1 MPDIKSII
9 INTPAEALE
18 DVLSPFIEEQFP
30 SFMRSDHRKLVLF
43 IKAYYEWMEQSGN
56 VGFVSR
62 KLDSVIDIDN
72 NLSEFYDHFQS
83 TYLNGFPEGL
93 AITTDVDT
101 PNKKTLLKKIKNF
114 YGSKGTESAYRFL
127 FRILYD
133 SDVQFNYPKNLIL
146 KASDGQWIEEISI
159 KVTRNN
165 ESYHDSLA
173 GGRVYQLTDA
183 DTIAAS
189 ADIERV
195 QKYYQNGIPVTELY
209 LVNLV
214 GTFSPNV
221 LVTLDNP
228 SVPQLSAFTEQAYG
242 VLGDFFVET
251 QGSNYIL
258 GDVVYISSNGV
269 GFSAKVSQTGLAGSV
284 KRIAIEN
291 SGINYYDTLTG
302 IVVSSNG
309 SNETAR
315 ITLQA
320 TAITRYPGYYSGNRG
335 KISSTQKLYDGDEYQ
350 DYSYKL
356 KSAVSIDRYYSV
368 LRELVHPAGMKM
380 FGSVLLE
387 DAVPS
392 TMSGST
398 QVTRVGGTSRTVIG
412 AYSPYTFGTTL
423 DLRNNGVTLAG
434 SWIINDGGVSYGKTG
449 DLYPVGYNP
458 YVGSTTEVGPNGKTA
473 PSGTRFLAAGSY
485 RDLSVPEISL
495 TGITVEFQKMQS
507 FTLNSGYGANLFFS
521 AYISSGGQ
529 WWAYR
534 IKRTR
539 NSVVSTVLGTTLY
552 TVNLDPS
559 NASSVH
565 EYRLFRVP
573 IADMQI
579 GDTYDLEMVA
589 STADG
594 TPQASATQTLYAKN
608 FCADSGMSDYCV
620 VAESGRTA
628 HDPLGGALGG
638 VTAWR
643 GKKESIL
650 EPDMVGFSPL
660 NVTGLTLWLKPENI
674 GVCGGSMTTG
684 RSMDIWLDASA
695 SQNHALPPKWDSWN
709 SSLLYAR
716 KTTTSSNAGFWNNQ
730 QVDNVEWRVGN
741 YGFPVSGLSGSFAAY
756 NRIFAGFWTGGAD
769 SPSPSS
775 VSYTNLTHA
784 WYTYTP
790 DNGIASS
797 LIFHGVAQ
805 QASGSTPT
813 QNTIFGISYSAAANT
828 MTYYMDGVVKHTA
841 TGVPAA
847 TYYFGSSFYTP
858 NINVSLEVVK
868 ASYQGVPVSVFSG
881 WTCNVGVTF
890 SAVQGVTIDKL
901 RPTLVVADRGVPGR
915 TGIQFNGGVVYGPHT
930 VWTQAGLCGGY
941 VGVTLGG
948 VRYAPLV
955 SGYTGEKIQSG
966 QHFNLTRGITL
977 TKDMTIFVAFRAGS
991 TAAGYT
997 QSNHG
1002 LGLVSSSKRLA
1013 AFSPSVERSR
1023 TNLLGV
1029 NANTL
1034 TDTSVWA
1041 NLIYG
1046 SGVTPIR
1053 TAGVAA
1059 PDGTF
1064 TATKIVMNIG
1074 GGTLSNDICG
1084 VLATV
1089 FTTKYDKFAGFIW
1102 MRASTGTATIGLRHA
1117 GGGGYQLL
1125 PLTTTWQKFYIPET
1139 AIDTGNTT
1147 FQIILRGYI
1156 ATSKSATV
1164 DVWQPQLFN
1173 GTGLTPF
1180 DSETDHLLYHRSYS
1194 DIDADATKQNSTYYP
1209 VNSLSSASFYPYE
1222 SGLVG
1227 LRNNVGSTASSRI
1240 AYNPNLSTLN
1250 GISTDDITIGEWNRQ
1265 KDGRIRSF
1273 YSGLESQNYSAGTSR
1288 RIARPN
1294 SPGGIAAN
1302 NLAAGEVSYNTD
1314 AFSIGRFGAYCLPV
1328 LDSPRSDS
1336 TASSSFVASALL
1348 NPSYSFLG
1356 VIYEVIIYDRVLSET
1371 ERQSV
1376 YSYLSRKYRAE
1387 TVMPSVYVS
1396 SRPSAFG
1403 VTSGYWN
1410 ISKHPNTSG
1419 SSKILAGA
1427 SMGAI
1432 AIDDFGNLYG
1442 YVYKSAGTRG
1452 ADGTVQTT
1460 DTYTLL
1466 GQ

>member
-9 INTPAEALE
+9 INTPTEALE

-43 IKAYYEWMEQSGN
+43 IKAYYEWMEQAGN
-56 VGFVSR
+56 VGFTSR

-72 NLSEFYDHFQS
+72 NLTEFYDHFRS
-83 TYLNGFPEGL
+83 TYMNGFSERL
-93 AITTDVDT
+93 AVTTEVDT

-127 FRILYD
+127 FRVLYD
-133 SDVQFNYPKNLIL
+133 SNVEFDYPKNKIL

-159 KVTRNN
+159 KVTRTN
-165 ESYHDSLA
+165 ESYHDSLV
-173 GGRVYQLTDA
+173 GGRVYQLTDENI
-183 DTIAAS
+183 IAAS
-189 ADIERV
+189 ADVERV

-209 LVNLV
+209 IVNLV
-214 GTFSPNV
+214 GVFSPNAR
-221 LVTLDNP
+221 VTLDNP
-228 SVPQLSAFTEQAYG
+228 TIPQLSAFTEQAYG
-242 VLGDFFVET
+242 VLGEFFVET
-251 QGSNYIL
+251 PGENYII

-269 GFSAKVSQTGLAGSV
+269 GFTAKVSQTGLAGSV

-291 SGINYYDTLTG
+291 SGINYYDNLTG

-309 SNETAR
+309 SNDTAR

-350 DYSYKL
+350 DYSYRL

-368 LRELVHPAGMKM
+368 LRELVHPTGMKM

-387 DAVPS
+387 YAAPS
-392 TMSGST
+392 VVGAST
-398 QVTRVGGTSRTVIG
+398 QVTRVGGTSLVVIG
-412 AYSPYTFGTTL
+412 AYTPYTFGTTF

-434 SWIINDGGVSYGKTG
+434 SWIINDGGISYGKTG

-458 YVGSTTEVGPNGKTA
+458 YI
-473 PSGTRFLAAGSY
+473 SGTADTGPAGLTTSPLGTTFNLGGSGGFLGY
-485 RDLSVPEISL
+485 TYCSVPE
-495 TGITVEFQKMQS
+495 G
-507 FTLNSGYGANLFFS
+507 
-521 AYISSGGQ
+521 
-529 WWAYR
+529 
-534 IKRTR
+534 
-539 NSVVSTVLGTTLY
+539 
-552 TVNLDPS
+552 
-559 NASSVH
+559 
-565 EYRLFRVP
+565 
-573 IADMQI
+573 
-579 GDTYDLEMVA
+579 
-589 STADG
+589 
-594 TPQASATQTLYAKN
+594 
-608 FCADSGMSDYCV
+608 
-620 VAESGRTA
+620 GRTA
-628 HDPLGGALGG
+628 HNPLGGALGG

-643 GKKESIL
+643 GKKESVL
-650 EPDMVGFSPL
+650 EPDTVGFSPL

-674 GVCGGSMTTG
+674 GVCGGSLITG
-684 RSMDIWLDASA
+684 RSMDVWSDASA

-709 SSLLYAR
+709 PARMFCKVKDTNSLQAQGVWSS
-716 KTTTSSNAGFWNNQ
+716 SV
-730 QVDNVEWRVGN
+730 VDNVEWRIGS
-741 YGFPVSGLSGSFAAY
+741 YGQPVSGISTAISNLAIG
-756 NRIFAGFWTGGAD
+756 GFWTGGAD
-769 SPSPSS
+769 VTSPISLRFSFP
-775 VSYTNLTHA
+775 YA
-784 WYTYTP
+784 WYNYTQSS
-790 DNGIASS
+790 GIPASYVQEGEITIS
-797 LIFHGVAQ
+797 AL
-805 QASGSTPT
+805 SPTPSAPT
-813 QNTIFGISYSAAANT
+813 TNTVYGISYNASAAT
-828 MTYYMDGVVKHTA
+828 MTYYRDGIVHRTV
-841 TGVPAA
+841 TGVPA
-847 TYYFGSSFYTP
+847 TSYYFGFTP
-858 NINVSLEVVK
+858 YSNITPSTVEVLK
-868 ASYQGVPVSVFSG
+868 ASYGGVPISVFSG
-881 WTCNVGVTF
+881 WTCNAGATF
-890 SAVQGVTIDKL
+890 SAVEGVTIDKL

-1013 AFSPSVERSR
+1013 EFSPSVERSR

-1041 NLIYG
+1041 NFISG
-1046 SGVTPIR
+1046 SGVTSIR
-1053 TAGVAA
+1053 TAGVTA

-1074 GGTLSNDICG
+1074 AGTLSNDMCA
-1084 VLATV
+1084 VLATIP
-1089 FTTKYDKFAGFIW
+1089 TTKDDKFAGFIW

-1117 GGGGYQLL
+1117 GGDAYQLL

-1139 AIDTGNTT
+1139 AIATGNNN
-1147 FQIILRGYI
+1147 FQIILRGHI

-1173 GTGLTPF
+1173 ELGLTPF

-1194 DIDADATKQNSTYYP
+1194 DIDADATKQTSAYYP
-1209 VNSLSSASFYPYE
+1209 VKSSTRESFYPYE

-1227 LRNNVGSTASSRI
+1227 LRNNVGSTTSSRI

-1273 YSGLESQNYSAGTSR
+1273 YSGSESRNYSTSTSR
-1288 RIARPN
+1288 RIDRPD
-1294 SPGGIAAN
+1294 SPGGDTLDNNPAN
-1302 NLAAGEVSYNTD
+1302 EVSYNTD
-1314 AFSIGRFGAYCLPV
+1314 SFNIGRFGAYCLPV
-1328 LDSPRSDS
+1328 LDASYSDS
-1336 TASSSFVASALL
+1336 TASSSFVTSALL
-1348 NPSYSFLG
+1348 NPSYSFRG
-1356 VIYEVIIYDRVLSET
+1356 TIYEVIIYDRVLAET

-1387 TVMPSVYVS
+1387 TIMPSIYVS
-1396 SRPSAFG
+1396 SHPSAFG
-1403 VTSGYWN
+1403 LTSGYWN
-1410 ISKHPNTSG
+1410 IAKHPNKSG
-1419 SSKILAGA
+1419 SSKIPIGV
-1427 SMGAI
+1427 SMGSI
-1432 AIDDFGNLYG
+1432 SIEDFTALYG
-1442 YVYKSAGTRG
+1442 YVYKSAGTRLG
-1452 ADGTVQTT
+1452 DGSIITT
-1460 DTYTLL
+1460 DTYIAL
-1466 GQ
+1466 GG